1 MKNKVNDQNFQGLWY
16 LTKRPSLRNH
26 GVEETEIYAKGSE
39 KKSIDEIVPFWTSK
53 HNRHLGPQI

>member
-39 KKSIDEIVPFWTSK
+39 KNLLMKLYHFG
-53 HNRHLGPQI
+53 HLNTTGI